1 MGTVHSF
8 PSYYSLV
15 QPPKESETLRQ
26 AIVKIHSLADYER
39 DTLYLRSSAAV
50 VYSLFVATLSTLDA
64 ISYLARIPMQFT
76 SSIIAFEFKTGVLSI
91 GHNVANTVN
100 SLKLSVLLVV
110 SAVSG
115 IFLPY
120 YAFKLLPDT
129 RPAQQIAQEVLVVL
143 ERQIA
148 EKRIELDATVSAA
161 QSHRTITERS
171 AQLERERVEL
181 EQRVVLIRAEHQRL
195 NDSCLDLARRKQ
207 ELERQT
213 SGEAIEE
220 ITRQAATARDLLEGH
235 QLEIRRLEEL
245 KDQLTPAIEEL
256 QRNSEQLTREK
267 GEAQEQL
274 NGLLVQLRE
283 QTEALEQLR
292 LQKDEV
298 QVQIDQIRR
307 SIAQLEEQKHELE
320 PAVRDLGG
328 ESERLTRENG
338 LARQQLE
345 SLSAQLREQQEKLQR
360 LIEDKQRIELEIE
373 PATKLLAQT
382 RESIKQLE
390 QEKDR
395 LTQAVKALREESEQ
409 LTRENGS
416 AQEKLDA
423 VLVQLQEQKEKL
435 ERAIA
440 AEKQKIEED
449 TAPARL
455 ELEKLG
461 RQIQAVSEEKAELE
475 RATAALRNELEQLTQ
490 AKAAVAVD
498 RDEAER
504 IKAFLAEHGPKA
516 KDLTARLEALE
527 KEIALQE
534 AKKAKTE
541 KAALQIKQQIQEARP
556 ALAEVQKAKDGYI
569 RELMAAGAKITL
581 LKQGISEKVRELEAA
596 IRPLRQE
603 LETLD
608 PSTHEQQ
615 AKQLELRIRL
625 LQENANSLSAIK
637 LPDTSSLK

>member
-1 MGTVHSF
+1 
-8 PSYYSLV
+8 
-15 QPPKESETLRQ
+15 
-26 AIVKIHSLADYER
+26 
-39 DTLYLRSSAAV
+39 
-50 VYSLFVATLSTLDA
+50 
-64 ISYLARIPMQFT
+64 MQ
-76 SSIIAFEFKTGVLSI
+76 
-91 GHNVANTVN
+91 
-100 SLKLSVLLVV
+100 
-110 SAVSG
+110 
-115 IFLPY
+115 
-120 YAFKLLPDT
+120 
-129 RPAQQIAQEVLVVL
+129 
-143 ERQIA
+143 
-148 EKRIELDATVSAA
+148 
-161 QSHRTITERS
+161 
-171 AQLERERVEL
+171 
-181 EQRVVLIRAEHQRL
+181 
-195 NDSCLDLARRKQ
+195 
-207 ELERQT
+207 
-213 SGEAIEE
+213 
-220 ITRQAATARDLLEGH
+220 
-235 QLEIRRLEEL
+235 
-245 KDQLTPAIEEL
+245 
-256 QRNSEQLTREK
+256 
-267 GEAQEQL
+267 
-274 NGLLVQLRE
+274 
-283 QTEALEQLR
+283 
-292 LQKDEV
+292 
-298 QVQIDQIRR
+298 
-307 SIAQLEEQKHELE
+307 
-320 PAVRDLGG
+320 
-328 ESERLTRENG
+328 
-338 LARQQLE
+338 
-345 SLSAQLREQQEKLQR
+345 QQEKLQR

-625 LQENANSLSAIK
+625 LQENANALSAIK